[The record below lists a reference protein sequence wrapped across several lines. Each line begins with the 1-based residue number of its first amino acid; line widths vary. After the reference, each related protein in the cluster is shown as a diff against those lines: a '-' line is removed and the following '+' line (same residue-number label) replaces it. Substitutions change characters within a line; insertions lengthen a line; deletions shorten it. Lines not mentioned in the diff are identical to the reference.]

1 VTVASIVIT
10 NHDHGRFVAQAIDS
24 ALAQTHAAVEVVVV
38 DDGSTDDSR
47 RIIEGYHDAVRV
59 LFREHGGQA
68 RAMMDGFQRAAGRS
82 FCSSM
87 ATTSCIPTPS
97 HGSTR
102 GSGPGSPRCRGDST

>member
-1 VTVASIVIT
+1 MAKEERAVAVTAASIVIT

-47 RIIEGYHDAVRV
+47 RIIEGYHDAVTV

-68 RAMMDGFQRAAGRS
+68 PPGIAPDPAALARRA
-82 FCSSM
+82 
-87 ATTSCIPTPS
+87 
-97 HGSTR
+97 
-102 GSGPGSPRCRGDST
+102 

>member
-1 VTVASIVIT
+1 VTAASIVIT

-68 RAMMDGFQRAAGRS
+68 CAMLDGFRRSLRGGR
-82 FCSSM
+82 
-87 ATTSCIPTPS
+87 PV
-97 HGSTR
+97 
-102 GSGPGSPRCRGDST
+102 PR